1 MKRVARSS
9 RGRPIQR
16 PIEQL
21 VRLSGSCICFAI
33 TETAAIAS
41 SRVRRTSVVSCGQAE
56 FYSGTTG

>member
-21 VRLSGSCICFAI
+21 VRLSGSCMCFAI

-41 SRVRRTSVVSCGQAE
+41 YGVSEPQRLLQGVA
-56 FYSGTTG
+56 